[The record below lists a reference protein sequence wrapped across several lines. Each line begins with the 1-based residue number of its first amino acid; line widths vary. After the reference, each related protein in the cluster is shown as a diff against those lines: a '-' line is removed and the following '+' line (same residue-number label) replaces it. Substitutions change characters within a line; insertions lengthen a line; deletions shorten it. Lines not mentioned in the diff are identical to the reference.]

1 MKTGALG
8 TLLSLLLAA
17 VYASAVPAADVPG
30 YVLKAVADPHR
41 PQDDRKL
48 DGSRRPAEVLAF
60 SGVKPGET
68 VAEFLPGGG
77 YYTRLLSDVVGPKG
91 KVYALETTTW
101 GQDNIA
107 ATKAVLSE
115 PGHENVAL
123 DLAPLGTFHLPV
135 KADLFWT
142 SLNYHDLHVPKY
154 ANVDMAAF
162 NKLVFDSL
170 KPGGSYF
177 IVDHAAQPGT
187 AATASPT
194 LHRIDK
200 TTVIEEVTAA
210 GFRLAGESDAL
221 HSASD
226 DHTLKVFDPKVRWKT
241 DQFILKFTKPG
252 P

>member
-1 MKTGALG
+1 MKTGTFG
-8 TLLSLLLAA
+8 TLLSLLMGA
-17 VYASAVPAADVPG
+17 VYSSAASASDVPA
-30 YVLKAVADPHR
+30 YVSAAAADPSR

-48 DGSRRPAEVLAF
+48 DGDRKPAEVLAL
-60 SGVKPGET
+60 SGVKPGQT

-107 ATKAVLSE
+107 ATKAVLRE

-170 KPGGSYF
+170 KPGGTYF

-187 AATASPT
+187 AATASPS

-200 TTVIEEVTAA
+200 STVIEEVTAA
-210 GFRLAGESDAL
+210 GFRLVGESDAL

-226 DHTLKVFDPKVRWKT
+226 DRTLKVFDPKVRWKT
-241 DQFILKFTKPG
+241 DQFILKFIKPE

>member
-8 TLLSLLLAA
+8 AILSLMTAA
-17 VYASAVPAADVPG
+17 LCSSAVPAAEVPA
-30 YVLKAVADPHR
+30 YVTKAVADPNR
-41 PQDDRKL
+41 PPDDRKL
-48 DGSRRPAEVLAF
+48 DGDRKPAEVLAF
-60 SGVKPGET
+60 SGAKPGQT
-68 VAEFLPGGG
+68 IAEFLPGGG
-77 YYTRLLSDVVGPKG
+77 YYTRLLSDVAGPKG
-91 KVYALETTTW
+91 KVYALETTAW

-107 ATKAVLSE
+107 ATKAVLTE
-115 PGHENVAL
+115 PGRDNVAL

-154 ANVDMAAF
+154 ATVDMAAF

-170 KPGGSYF
+170 KPGGIYF
-177 IVDHAAQPGT
+177 IVDHAAQSGT

-194 LHRIDK
+194 LHRIAK

-210 GFRLAGESDAL
+210 GFRLIGESDAL
-221 HSASD
+221 RSAGD

-241 DQFILKFTKPG
+241 DQFILKFIKPK